1 VVAGILDDQS
11 NLDAF
16 KADHI
21 PFNEIFQPRENDHSL
36 PFCGCAKAQFFSVLT
51 DGSLRLAAVMR
62 FCLE

>member
-1 VVAGILDDQS
+1 VVAGVLDGQS

-21 PFNEIFQPRENDHSL
+21 PSNQIFQPRENDRSL
-36 PFCGCAKAQFFSVLT
+36 SFCGCAKAQSFSVLT

-62 FCLE
+62 FCL